1 MNLKKIIIP
10 SIIMILIDIIFL
22 SNFASYLGK
31 MIEEIQSKEF
41 SINYP
46 PAIACYIMLIF
57 SYYYFIINKNGSTMD
72 AFILGFV
79 IYSIYETTNMA
90 TIKGWKMKAVVYD
103 SLWGGT
109 LFLLTKIIS
118 DLIESHIK

>member
-1 MNLKKIIIP
+1 
-10 SIIMILIDIIFL
+10 MILIDIIFL

-57 SYYYFIINKNGSTMD
+57 SYYYFER
-72 AFILGFV
+72 
-79 IYSIYETTNMA
+79 SIM
-90 TIKGWKMKAVVYD
+90 
-103 SLWGGT
+103 
-109 LFLLTKIIS
+109 FFP
-118 DLIESHIK
+118 